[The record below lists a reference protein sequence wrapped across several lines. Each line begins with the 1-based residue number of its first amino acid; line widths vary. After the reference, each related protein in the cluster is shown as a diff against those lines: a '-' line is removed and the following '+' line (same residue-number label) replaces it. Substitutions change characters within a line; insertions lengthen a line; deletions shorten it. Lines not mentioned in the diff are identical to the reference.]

1 MSGFSTAEKKIADF
15 LSKHPGMK
23 RRIKKM
29 YSAVNYMLNKKKY
42 SFHSRFPIEKIV
54 SDLTNESFFGYYDKS
69 PLSQDGKYIIFH
81 ETDGIISHLPPDP
94 KSAVKIMLFDTE
106 KNRYERISE
115 TSAYNWQQGSKLQWL
130 NSNEIIFNDIEN
142 RKAFARII
150 NIATNSSRT
159 IECPIYDCFRDKYAL
174 NLSFERLNMIDP
186 DYGYAGLQNRS
197 TKSISED
204 GIFYTDLK
212 TGENRLILS
221 LDDIVRLHPADG
233 SKEEDHC
240 VNHIMISPD
249 GKNFIFIHRWFCS
262 GNRFDS
268 LVMCDTKGK

>member
-1 MSGFSTAEKKIADF
+1 MSGFNPVEKRIAGF

-29 YSAVNYMLNKKKY
+29 YSSINYFIYKKDYTCKTDLT
-42 SFHSRFPIEKIV
+42 PEKVV
-54 SDLTNESFFGYYDKS
+54 SKPTNESFFGYYDKS
-69 PLSQDGKYIIFH
+69 PLSPDGKYIIFH
-81 ETDGIISHLPPDP
+81 ETDGIVSHLPPEG
-94 KSAVKIMLFDTE
+94 KNTVKIMLFDTE
-106 KNRYERISE
+106 KNRYEHISE

-130 NSNEIIFNDIEN
+130 NKNEIIFNDIEN
-142 RKAFARII
+142 RNAFARII

-186 DYGYAGLQNRS
+186 DYGYAELQNRS

-212 TGENRLILS
+212 T
-221 LDDIVRLHPADG
+221 
-233 SKEEDHC
+233 
-240 VNHIMISPD
+240 
-249 GKNFIFIHRWFCS
+249 
-262 GNRFDS
+262 
-268 LVMCDTKGK
+268 